1 MLIYLASSA
10 AMAVTV
16 EDQTTIGPIVS
27 HVNGTTVVQIEGA
40 SFSIVD
46 IPTIANGF
54 ENSTEALTH
63 AKLKEKLPKGEL
75 VSAKEAQ
82 QVLTAYYQKNAF
94 EPSSIR
100 VRGIVVGES
109 TSWTTWCI
117 NPSLFGCLQRV
128 GAGGTWV
135 EFELN
140 GRNRSGGMTGFQRTI
155 WMVRKFSHQV
165 ELSAVK

>member
-10 AMAVTV
+10 ATAVTI
-16 EDQTTIGPIVS
+16 EDQAASGPIVS
-27 HVNGTTVVQIEGA
+27 QVNGTTVVQMQGA
-40 SFSIVD
+40 TFSIVD

-63 AKLKEKLPKGEL
+63 AKLKEMLPRGEL
-75 VSAKEAQ
+75 VSIKEAQ
-82 QVLTAYYQKNAF
+82 QVLSAYYQKNSF
-94 EPSSIR
+94 EPSSIT

-109 TSWTTWCI
+109 TSWATWCT

-128 GAGGTWV
+128 GSGGTWV
-135 EFELN
+135 EFEVN

-155 WMVRKFSHQV
+155 WMVRKFTDK
-165 ELSAVK
+165 AVQAPTT